1 MGNNLKD
8 IRKQISSV
16 LNTQKTTRAMKLVS
30 TSKLKKADEMA
41 RHSKMYAGKIVEVIA
56 EIKARVANGENIQD
70 NPYFAPENKEIGLI
84 DIVLI
89 TADKGLC
96 GGFNI
101 NTIKEVNRI
110 IAEHKAKN
118 MKVRLRVVGKKAIEY
133 YKFNEIEVLDSVVG
147 LSATPD

>member
-41 RHSKMYAGKIVEVIA
+41 RRSRMYANKIVEVLE
-56 EIKARVANGENIQD
+56 EIKAKVASGDNVQD
-70 NPYFAPENKEIGLI
+70 NPYFGAGNKDSKLV
-84 DIVLI
+84 DIILV

-110 IAEHKAKN
+110 RLQNTKN
-118 MKVRLRVVGKKAIEY
+118 AI
-133 YKFNEIEVLDSVVG
+133 
-147 LSATPD
+147 